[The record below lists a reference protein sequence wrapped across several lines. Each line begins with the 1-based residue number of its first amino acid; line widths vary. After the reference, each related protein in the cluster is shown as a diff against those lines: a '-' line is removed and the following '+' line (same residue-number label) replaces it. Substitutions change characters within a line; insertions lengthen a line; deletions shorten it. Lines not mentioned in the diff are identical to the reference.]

1 VVPYVSGRL
10 TRAPGTPGDPFYRTN
25 DTKMR
30 AGADVRYG
38 LPNGLTLTGTL
49 NPDFGQVEV
58 DPAVVN
64 LTAFETFFPEKRPFF
79 LEGSDAFQFGNVRAH
94 NDFGDQ
100 NYFYTRRIGRQP
112 QRALAGDSIAFV
124 DAPDQTTILGAAKLT
139 GRAGPWTV
147 GTLDAVTGE
156 QRARYEMV
164 DGRRGT
170 APVEPLSNYFVGRV
184 RRAFDSGN
192 TLVGGMLTATD
203 RALGDT
209 ALARLLRGGAYLGG
223 LDFEHAWDNRNWI
236 LSGFGSATRVDGSR
250 AAITATQRSSA
261 RYYQRPDVDYV
272 HLDTTR
278 TSLSGYAGEV
288 ALNRNG
294 RWAGS
299 VALKTVSP
307 GYEINDI
314 GFQSRADFRAAS
326 YLAQYNDQTP
336 GKHVRS
342 FDVFAFG
349 NNVWNYGG
357 SNIFEEYAIAQDA
370 TFNNLWQLSSRLT
383 VGPTTDDPRL
393 TRGGPQALKPAF
405 VDSWVQVTTDPRWPV
420 TGFIYFDRNHD
431 RSGAN
436 TYTTQL
442 SIDARPASF
451 VHVNFGPTLTNQR
464 STAQFVQS
472 VPDPTATATY
482 GRRYVFANLKQTT
495 LSLDTRLDWTF
506 TPNLSLQMYAQPFV
520 SAGTYRSFKQL
531 HAPRTFDF
539 DVYGRNVGT
548 ITPSGG
554 AYRVDPDGNGPA
566 APFTIGNPD
575 FNIRSLH
582 GDAVLRWEFR
592 PGSALYFV
600 WQQERNDFEPFG
612 DFDFHR
618 DAGAIFR
625 TQPTNVFLVKLAY
638 WLGR

>member
-1 VVPYVSGRL
+1 
-10 TRAPGTPGDPFYRTN
+10 
-25 DTKMR
+25 
-30 AGADVRYG
+30 
-38 LPNGLTLTGTL
+38 
-49 NPDFGQVEV
+49 
-58 DPAVVN
+58 
-64 LTAFETFFPEKRPFF
+64 
-79 LEGSDAFQFGNVRAH
+79 
-94 NDFGDQ
+94 
-100 NYFYTRRIGRQP
+100 
-112 QRALAGDSIAFV
+112 
-124 DAPDQTTILGAAKLT
+124 
-139 GRAGPWTV
+139 
-147 GTLDAVTGE
+147 
-156 QRARYEMV
+156 
-164 DGRRGT
+164 
-170 APVEPLSNYFVGRV
+170 
-184 RRAFDSGN
+184 
-192 TLVGGMLTATD
+192 
-203 RALGDT
+203 
-209 ALARLLRGGAYLGG
+209 
-223 LDFEHAWDNRNWI
+223 
-236 LSGFGSATRVDGSR
+236 
-250 AAITATQRSSA
+250 
-261 RYYQRPDVDYV
+261 
-272 HLDTTR
+272 
-278 TSLSGYAGEV
+278 
-288 ALNRNG
+288 
-294 RWAGS
+294 
-299 VALKTVSP
+299 
-307 GYEINDI
+307 
-314 GFQSRADFRAAS
+314 
-326 YLAQYNDQTP
+326 
-336 GKHVRS
+336 
-342 FDVFAFG
+342 
-349 NNVWNYGG
+349 
-357 SNIFEEYAIAQDA
+357 
-370 TFNNLWQLSSRLT
+370 
-383 VGPTTDDPRL
+383 
-393 TRGGPQALKPAF
+393 
-405 VDSWVQVTTDPRWPV
+405 
-420 TGFIYFDRNHD
+420 
-431 RSGAN
+431 
-436 TYTTQL
+436 
-442 SIDARPASF
+442 